1 MTTLNYALC
10 ALYTC
15 FLALHHCSNTTY
27 DDDATT
33 VNLAPFLFRATRL
46 HMYSNISSTPVSYSM
61 QFKHMLILLDMRK
74 T

>member
-1 MTTLNYALC
+1 MTTLNYAFC

-33 VNLAPFLFRATRL
+33 VNLTPFLFRATRL
-46 HMYSNISSTPVSYSM
+46 HMYSNISST
-61 QFKHMLILLDMRK
+61 HRDACILQYAIQ
-74 T
+74 THAHSP